1 MLSVE
6 ERIKLRDE
14 LFESFKKLEIIIF
27 CSSKNYYRLICKRI
41 INKSLN
47 FNHELKVKYD
57 LYVSEFTSEEE
68 AIYCLLHNDDFT
80 NHVCPICKTNQ
91 CKFYNKKH
99 GYRETCNNKNCRQK
113 LRENTTESIYG
124 YKFMFFHPD
133 FQSVAQQTKE
143 ALYGDKNY
151 TNREKAKET
160 CKERYGTEY
169 PSQLEE
175 FKQKAANTKLIKYG
189 DPYYTNREKAML
201 TCLERYGVKWYSQT
215 DEFIQ
220 KCINTSQ
227 ERYNVDWMTQS
238 SIVKALM
245 QETCLERYNANS
257 YFGSE
262 DFKRKRLETML
273 KKYNVEYALQNA
285 TCLEKLNQTCLE
297 RYGVKWYFQSE
308 DFKRKSEMTCMEKY
322 GVKYIVESEYFK
334 QLLYER
340 YLEKYNSLCPVLI
353 TECQPLLDS
362 IEQDLSLY
370 NAYYNDLYFTKFIQV
385 LVEYKNRLLTIKEI
399 SELVNRHPTTVEKK
413 IFKLNLKSC
422 FNIEDSKI
430 ELFFKDFLINNGFK
444 KDVDFSRFKHIL
456 LTENCSVKEIDFL
469 MLNFNIGF
477 EINDIAGHNIK
488 RKNST
493 YHYNKTLMAR
503 DQHNIRLIHLWEWE
517 LNKFN
522 WPKISQWILHL
533 LNQSKTEIKQ
543 LNAEDLRLVPK
554 SEELQ
559 FLNQYSITSY
569 QSDSDI
575 CFGIYQNNELIQTL
589 SFKDNILL
597 ICLKFNY
604 SISKETSQI
613 IQYYKQFK
621 KLDNILVYVDVSKFT
636 GKTLED
642 INFKLIDHIEADI
655 INENINEDGE
665 YYQLYNCGYNVY
677 ELK

>member
-522 WPKISQWILHL
+522 WSKTSQWILHL
-533 LNQSKTEIKQ
+533 LNQSKVQLDLEIDC
-543 LNAEDLRLVPK
+543 NCDIRLVNK
-554 SEELQ
+554 NEALN
-559 FLNQYSITSY
+559 FLNQYSLDYERRFKRFI
-569 QSDSDI
+569 
-575 CFGIYQNNELIQTL
+575 GIYYNNELIELL
-589 SFKDNILL
+589 SFINDRVLTICVKFGYELVKGTDTIL
-597 ICLKFNY
+597 
-604 SISKETSQI
+604 
-613 IQYYKQFK
+613 
-621 KLDNILVYVDVSKFT
+621 
-636 GKTLED
+636 
-642 INFKLIDHIEADI
+642 
-655 INENINEDGE
+655 
-665 YYQLYNCGYNVY
+665 QLYIQLSNYY
-677 ELK
+677 